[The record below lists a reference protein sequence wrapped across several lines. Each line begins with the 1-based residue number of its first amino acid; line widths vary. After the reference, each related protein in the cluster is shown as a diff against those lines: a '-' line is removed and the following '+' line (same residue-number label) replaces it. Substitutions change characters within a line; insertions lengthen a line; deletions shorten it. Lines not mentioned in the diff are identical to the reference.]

1 MAVAH
6 FTEADFAE
14 QVLQSTLPVLVDF
27 YADWCGPC
35 RALSPII
42 EELEKEY
49 EGKIKIG
56 KLDVDEDGKIAS
68 EYEVMSIPTL
78 IFFKEGKVVEKLTGL
93 QSKDVLKQK
102 FKLLVS

>member
-6 FTEADFAE
+6 FTQADFSE
-14 QVLQSTLPVLVDF
+14 QVLKSTLPVLVDF

-35 RALSPII
+35 RALTPII

-56 KLDVDEDGKIAS
+56 KLDVDEEGKIAT

-78 IFFKEGKVVEKLTGL
+78 IFFKDGQVVEKLTGL

-102 FKLLVS
+102 LTSIL